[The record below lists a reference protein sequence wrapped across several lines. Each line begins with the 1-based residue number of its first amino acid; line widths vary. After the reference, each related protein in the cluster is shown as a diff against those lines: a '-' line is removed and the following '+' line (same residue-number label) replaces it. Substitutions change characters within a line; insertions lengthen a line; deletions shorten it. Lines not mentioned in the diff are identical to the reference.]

1 MMNEKIES
9 VSIRETVFEKVRW
22 KILKG
27 VLKRGE
33 KIIEA
38 ELAESLG
45 VSRTPVREALHKLE
59 QEGLVEIFPRRY
71 CEVKGIT
78 PNCVEEINL
87 IRSLLEP
94 AAAKKATKILT
105 DEELQHLE
113 ELLALSDVYFQ
124 SRNIE
129 KLMEV
134 HDDFHQRII
143 RASGFTRL
151 IQIIENMHD
160 YIIRF
165 RYSFLAKSHL
175 VERSIKEHRE
185 ILQALKERDPE
196 KVERIYRKHLSGIS
210 EYESVVLEEDQVIS
224 S

>member
-1 MMNEKIES
+1 MSEKIES
-9 VSIRETVFEKVRW
+9 LSIRETVYQKVRW

-27 VLKRGE
+27 ELKRGE
-33 KIIEA
+33 KLIEA

-78 PNCVEEINL
+78 PKCIEEINL

-94 AAAKKATKILT
+94 AAAKKATNTLT
-105 DEELQHLE
+105 DEQLVYLE
-113 ELLALSDVYFQ
+113 ELLNLSELHFAD
-124 SRNIE
+124 RNVE

-134 HDDFHQRII
+134 HDEFHQCII
-143 RASGFTRL
+143 RASGYDRV
-151 IQIIENMHD
+151 IQILENMHD

-175 VERSIKEHRE
+175 VERSIKEHRD
-185 ILQALKERDPE
+185 ILNALKERDPE
-196 KVERIYRKHLSGIS
+196 KVEENYRKHLSGIS
-210 EYESVVLEEDQVIS
+210 EYELVVLEEDPVKSQ
-224 S
+224 